1 MKSSKGQKKF
11 KIFLLYYQQN
21 IESSVNPDFV
31 VLQINNIKY
40 IYIYIYIYI
49 CKVRKYFGYSDISI
63 STYHASFEC
72 HLTSASYGESDSLG

>member
-31 VLQINNIKY
+31 VLQINHIK
-40 IYIYIYIYI
+40 YIYIYI
-49 CKVRKYFGYSDISI
+49 CKVRKYFGYSDILI